1 MKLLNLI
8 LILSLLASFYSC
20 SKTSDENERVLNLL
34 VSSKVK
40 GMDPAFASDKYS
52 SNEIS
57 RVYEGL
63 LEYHYLWRPYK
74 LVPNLAEALP
84 VVSKDGLTYTFKI
97 KQGVLFQDNKA
108 FSGGKGRELVAQ
120 DFVYTI
126 KRLADPKLQ
135 SDGWWL
141 LDGKIKGLN
150 EWRDLNAKAAKVD
163 YDQEVAGVKALDKYT
178 LEFVLAKPF
187 PQFLYSLAMSFT
199 FATAREVVEFYG
211 KDFLNHPVGTGAF
224 MLDVFD
230 QSNKITYKKNPTFR
244 KKLYPVDASS
254 EFNTPEFLA
263 DAGKPL
269 PLVDKIIVNIIIE
282 DQPGWLN
289 FQKGKIDIKG
299 IPKDN
304 FASAIQGGK
313 TLAPDLAAKGI
324 MLDISPS
331 LDVTF
336 TAFNHTLKI
345 FQNANLRRAMSLVF
359 DEQKNNE
366 LFYNGTALPA
376 QSIIPPGIAGYLKG
390 YQNLYRGPDL
400 AAAKVLLV
408 KAGFPDGKGL
418 PEITYDITSSSSARQ
433 QGEFFVSQ
441 MALLGIKVKLIQNPW
456 PELQNKVNT
465 KAFMLYGMAWG
476 ADYPDAE
483 NFLQLLYGP
492 NKAPGANGSNYNNP
506 VFDEKFRKASQ
517 MQDTPERT
525 KLYEELCKIVAEEMP
540 LIFGVHRQGYTLTHG
555 WLKNYI
561 STDFEAHQEIY
572 LNVDI
577 EKKKELIK
585 KL

>member
-1 MKLLNLI
+1 
-8 LILSLLASFYSC
+8 
-20 SKTSDENERVLNLL
+20 V
-34 VSSKVK
+34 
-40 GMDPAFASDKYS
+40 
-52 SNEIS
+52 
-57 RVYEGL
+57 GL
-63 LEYHYLWRPYK
+63 
-74 LVPNLAEALP
+74 
-84 VVSKDGLTYTFKI
+84 
-97 KQGVLFQDNKA
+97 
-108 FSGGKGRELVAQ
+108 
-120 DFVYTI
+120 
-126 KRLADPKLQ
+126 
-135 SDGWWL
+135 
-141 LDGKIKGLN
+141 
-150 EWRDLNAKAAKVD
+150 
-163 YDQEVAGVKALDKYT
+163 KALDKYT
-178 LEFVLAKPF
+178 VQFVLAKPF

-244 KKLYPVDASS
+244 NKTFPSDASA

-269 PLVDKIIVNIIIE
+269 PLVDKVVVNIIIE

-289 FQKGKIDIKG
+289 FQKGKIDYKG
-299 IPKDN
+299 VPKDN

-313 TLAPDLAAKGI
+313 TLAPDLTAKGI
-324 MLDISPS
+324 RLDISPS

-336 TAFNHTLKI
+336 TAFNHTQKI
-345 FQNANLRRAMSLVF
+345 FQNVNLRRAMALVF
-359 DEQKNNE
+359 DEVKNNE
-366 LFYNGTALPA
+366 LFYNSTGLSA
-376 QSIIPPGIAGYLKG
+376 QSIVPPGIAGHIKDYK
-390 YQNLYRGPDL
+390 NPYRGPRVDEAKALL
-400 AAAKVLLV
+400 A
-408 KAGFPDGKGL
+408 KAGYPEGKGL

-433 QGEFFVSQ
+433 QGEFFVSE
-441 MALLGIKVKLIQNPW
+441 MAKLGIKIKLIQNPW

-492 NKAPGANGSNYNNP
+492 NKSPGANGSNYDNP
-506 VFDEKFRKASQ
+506 VFSEKFKKASQ
-517 MQDTPERT
+517 MQDSPERT
-525 KLYEELCKIVAEEMP
+525 KIYEELYKMAAEEMP
-540 LIFGVHRQGYTLTHG
+540 LLYGVHRQGYTLFHG
-555 WLKNYI
+555 WLKNFI

-585 KL
+585 KI